1 MTRSGV
7 GMKIHTRSM
16 LCTIGFAL
24 ATIVA
29 PPAVADPVPIGTSSA
44 DDLLVTYYFPYIA
57 APLSLTIVMH
67 FAGWDAGEV
76 VTFDFF
82 GDQNGLGGLLF
93 DVSVTGD
100 GNQTATFVSSN
111 PEILDGLTSMGVR
124 LSSGAADLNDAYIT
138 WPGPDG
144 DVIIPGHIGG
154 GIFIP
159 EPGTLALLGLGLAA
173 IACSRRGKPQ

>member
-16 LCTIGFAL
+16 LCSIGLAL

-44 DDLLVTYYFPYIA
+44 DDLSSPITFLISP

-82 GDQNGLGGLLF
+82 GDQNGRGGLLF
-93 DVSVTGD
+93 DVPVTGD
-100 GNQTATFVSSN
+100 GSQTATFVSSN

-124 LSSGAADLNDAYIT
+124 LSSGAADLIDAYMT
-138 WPGPDG
+138 GRGP
-144 DVIIPGHIGG
+144 
-154 GIFIP
+154 
-159 EPGTLALLGLGLAA
+159 TAT
-173 IACSRRGKPQ
+173 